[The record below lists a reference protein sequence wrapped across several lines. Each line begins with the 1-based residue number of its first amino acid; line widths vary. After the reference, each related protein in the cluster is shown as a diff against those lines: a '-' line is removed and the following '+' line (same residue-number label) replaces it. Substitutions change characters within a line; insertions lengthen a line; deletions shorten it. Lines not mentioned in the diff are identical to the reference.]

1 MNNKFTRTT
10 SLTSFSCIYLRFL
23 ADFMHCSGVFNFD
36 FAHLSVM
43 PATGTPR
50 RIDVDS
56 TWILWPYVKDQI
68 STNFHA
74 ISTYF
79 FDVISLI
86 KKSRLFPRTF
96 FGVTS
101 MVKKSTLFLLTF
113 FDVILTVEWS
123 TLFARTFFDEI
134 STGRNST
141 SFMVKLQAN
150 ENFH

>member
-1 MNNKFTRTT
+1 MNNKFTRTA

-23 ADFMHCSGVFNFD
+23 TDFMHCSGVFNFD

-101 MVKKSTLFLLTF
+101 MVKKSTLFSLTF
-113 FDVILTVEWS
+113 FRCNFDVRIIHVVCTYFL
-123 TLFARTFFDEI
+123 RRNFD
-134 STGRNST
+134 GQK
-141 SFMVKLQAN
+141 FDVVYG
-150 ENFH
+150 